1 MHLQSAL
8 QFVVCEQ
15 QQQSITG
22 SIPAKAGAITG
33 WAVIGFAEQT
43 RIWWLRGLKP
53 GFRHCFAYRWHPQ
66 GWLLLD
72 PLSHHLW
79 LDLLPCQHGAAA
91 PEAALELAAA
101 LRLGGYMAL
110 AVPIRQP
117 PPRLAP
123 PLPLSCVEVVKRLLG
138 LQSWQISTP
147 WQLFCE
153 LRKISL
159 DDSIILAYSLFQQEQ
174 KAYMY
179 RHKRAPWAWSAV
191 LRRLVAGLIPR
202 RQSMGGIF
210 SSSAPAPLAVPPS
223 PTADPTEAAA
233 REARER
239 RRRAQGETIATSY
252 RGVELGAAAP
262 AGLFTRK
269 TLLGE

>member
-1 MHLQSAL
+1 MQLQSNP
-8 QFVVCEQ
+8 QFLASEPRTL
-15 QQQSITG
+15 SISG
-22 SIPAKAGAITG
+22 SIPAKAGAIIG
-33 WAVIGFAEQT
+33 WAVVGFAEQT

-79 LDLLPCQHGAAA
+79 LDLLPCRHAAPA
-91 PEAALELAAA
+91 PEAALELAAG
-101 LRLGGYMAL
+101 LRLAGFIAL

-138 LQSWQISTP
+138 MQTWRISTP

-159 DDSIILAYSLFQQEQ
+159 DDSKILAYSLFQQEQ
-174 KAYMY
+174 MAYMY
-179 RHKRAPWAWSAV
+179 RHKRAPWAWFTI
-191 LRRLVAGLIPR
+191 LRRLIAGLLPG

-210 SSSAPAPLAVPPS
+210 SSSAPAPLALPPS
-223 PTADPTEAAA
+223 PTDDPAEAAA

-252 RGVELGAAAP
+252 RGVELGAASP